1 MAPLAPALPIL
12 ATIGKIAAIGGAA
25 TSVVGAATGNK
36 TLMRIG
42 GYTGLAGAG
51 LGLGAGLASAAS
63 GVTSTASSATASSV
77 ANSAANSAANSSL
90 SIMGNTSN
98 ALAGSTTS
106 SLLSSGSSFG
116 ATSAASAA
124 GSSTAALPST
134 ITAGATGATGSAGS
148 LGLATEGVSNTS
160 GIFGSDPTNLNIP
173 KTESLNTTSKL
184 TTVKDTVKSMATP
197 SNISAGVK
205 VATVGTGVYSS
216 LNTASIQRQQV
227 AAQRNYY
234 NQQVATEKAAKYSAY
249 TTAKEN
255 RSKAASYGYNLSNMS
270 TSLNNLYSGPYSTTS
285 GSAGIY
291 TPSAKQYSLLG

>member
-1 MAPLAPALPIL
+1 MAPIAPALPIL

-63 GVTSTASSATASSV
+63 GVTSAASSATASSV
-77 ANSAANSAANSSL
+77 ANSAANAPL
-90 SIMGNTSN
+90 TIMGNTSN

-116 ATSAASAA
+116 ATSAASVA

-134 ITAGATGATGSAGS
+134 IASGATGSAGS

-216 LNTASIQRQQV
+216 LNTAAIQRQQV

-270 TSLNNLYSGPYSTTS
+270 TTLNNLYSGPYSTTS